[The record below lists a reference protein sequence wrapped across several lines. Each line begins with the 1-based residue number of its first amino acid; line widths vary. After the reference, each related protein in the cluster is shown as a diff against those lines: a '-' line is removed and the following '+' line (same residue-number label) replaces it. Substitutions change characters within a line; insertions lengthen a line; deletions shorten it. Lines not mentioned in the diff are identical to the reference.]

1 MPHSWKRLLSNK
13 ARRISSGENHA
24 DFYWRFSVPQLEF
37 QSSVG
42 ALQIEDV
49 LSSSSA
55 ELRGILKLAAIL
67 LETKRHGVRRP
78 LI

>member
-1 MPHSWKRLLSNK
+1 MTHSWKRLLSNK
-13 ARRISSGENHA
+13 ACRISSGENHA
-24 DFYWRFSVPQLEF
+24 DFYWRFSVPQLE
-37 QSSVG
+37 SSVG
-42 ALQIEDV
+42 AFQIEDV
-49 LSSSSA
+49 LSPSSA